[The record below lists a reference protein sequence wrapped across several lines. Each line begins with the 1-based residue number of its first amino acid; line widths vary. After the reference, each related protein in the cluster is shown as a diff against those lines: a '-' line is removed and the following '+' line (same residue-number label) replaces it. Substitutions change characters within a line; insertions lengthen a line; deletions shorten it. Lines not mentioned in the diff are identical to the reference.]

1 LIGDWNI
8 GGMTFV
14 VSTTTEIKQEHTPFT
29 VGMTVKVHFIVDA
42 NGVNQ
47 AREIE
52 AKFRHDHEGKDDDH
66 NGIHEGE
73 DGHAFGPIGS
83 FPANLIGQWIIGT
96 LPYTATADTKFEQEH
111 GAFAQGVNV
120 RVEFHLD
127 ANGNRI
133 ADEIHSTVDR
143 GDVTDHS
150 HALLVG
156 YVQEMPANGFVGEW
170 IVGDVTFSSTISTK
184 FNEEHSALGIGAYV
198 TVEYSGTNGL
208 NLMYEI
214 KTHVPP
220 GAGDDTHIGEIEKID
235 DNAVSSAALSAVRTW
250 QIGGVSYVV
259 NSATDLNSALAAL
272 TIGGQAVVNSYT
284 DATGNQ
290 VATRIQG
297 VSLNHTLYLPG
308 TRR

>member
-1 LIGDWNI
+1 
-8 GGMTFV
+8 MTFV

-29 VGMTVKVHFIVDA
+29 VGITVKVRFIIDA

-47 AREIE
+47 VLAIE
-52 AKFRHDHEGKDDDH
+52 SKFRHDHEGGDDNHD
-66 NGIHEGE
+66 GIHEGE
-73 DGHAFGPIGS
+73 DGHAFGPIDS

-96 LPYTATADTKFEQEH
+96 LPYTATADTKFDQEH
-111 GAFAQGVNV
+111 GAFAQGANV

-133 ADEIHSTVDR
+133 ADEIHSTPDR

-156 YVQEMPANGFVGEW
+156 YVQQMPASGFVGEW
-170 IVGDVTFSSTISTK
+170 IVGDVPFSATVNTK
-184 FNEEHSALGIGAYV
+184 FNEDHGALGIGAFV
-198 TVEYSGTNGL
+198 TVEYSGTNGV

-220 GAGDDTHIGEIEKID
+220 GAGDDNRIGKIEKND
-235 DNAVSSAALSAVRTW
+235 DNGATAAALSAVRTW
-250 QIGGVSYVV
+250 QIGGVTYVI
-259 NSATDLNSALAAL
+259 NSATDLNSIQGALSV
-272 TIGGQAVVNSYT
+272 GSQAVVNSYT
-284 DATGNQ
+284 DASGNQ

-297 VSLNHTLYLPG
+297 VTLNNIVYLPG